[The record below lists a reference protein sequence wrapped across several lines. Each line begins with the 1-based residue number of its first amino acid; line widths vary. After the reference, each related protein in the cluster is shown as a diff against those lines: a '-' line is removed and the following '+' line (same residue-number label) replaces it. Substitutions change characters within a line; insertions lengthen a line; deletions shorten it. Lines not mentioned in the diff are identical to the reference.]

1 MEKSQIHSKAE
12 DFRKK
17 IVLPGQRKAAIHEL
31 LVKDQ
36 FDSSDRLR
44 VKLLF
49 QKTSYLEGCEMPY
62 RALIHHIQI
71 KGDKTLVETTERFS
85 QKLAL

>member
-12 DFRKK
+12 DFRKR

-31 LVKDQ
+31 LAKDKL
-36 FDSSDRLR
+36 DPSDQLR

-49 QKTSYLEGCEMPY
+49 QKTAYLEGCEMSY
-62 RALIHHIQI
+62 RALIQLVKN
-71 KGDKTLVETTERFS
+71 KGSKELIEKAERFS
-85 QKLAL
+85 QKLEL